1 MPELPEVEVLK
12 RSLQKKIRFLKII
25 RIRINNRNLR
35 YKVPYSINKNLK
47 GRVVNNISRIS
58 KYLIFHINF
67 SKKLLIHLGMSGTI
81 HLIKKKNKN
90 NTNASF
96 YHSSYLPQKH
106 NHIEISFSNNI
117 KMIYND
123 PRRFG
128 YLKLLKKNYLF
139 EKPISN
145 LGPDPFSCKFNFKY
159 IKNFIYKKKINIKNL
174 LMNQTFVGGIGNIY
188 ANEILYYCKLRPT
201 KTVNQLSKKNILNVI
216 LQTRK
221 VLNKAI
227 IFGGSSIRNFK
238 KTDGVPGNFQKNFKV
253 YGKNNAQC
261 PRHGCDGY
269 IQKIL
274 VSSRSA
280 FYCPNCQI

>member
-12 RSLQKKIRFLKII
+12 RSLQKKIRFSKII
-25 RIRINNRNLR
+25 RIKIYNRNLR
-35 YKVPYSINKNLK
+35 YKVPYSINRNLK
-47 GRVVNNISRIS
+47 NHVVNNISRIS

-81 HLIKKKNKN
+81 HLIEKNNKK

-106 NHIEISFSNNI
+106 NHIEIIFNNDI

-128 YLKLLKKNYLF
+128 YFKLLKKNYLL
-139 EKPISN
+139 EKPIIN
-145 LGPDPFSCKFNFKY
+145 LGPDPFSSKFNFDY
-159 IKNFIYKKKINIKNL
+159 IKNFTNKKKINIKNL
-174 LMNQTFVGGIGNIY
+174 LMNQKFASGIGNIY

-201 KTVNQLSKKNILNVI
+201 KTVNQLSKKNILNII

-227 IFGGSSIRNFK
+227 ILGGSSIRDFK
-238 KTDGVPGNFQKNFKV
+238 KTDGVLGNFQKKFKV

-261 PRHGCDGY
+261 PRHSCDGY

-280 FYCPNCQI
+280 FYCPKCQI

>member
-12 RSLQKKIRFLKII
+12 RSLQKKIRFCKITRVKI
-25 RIRINNRNLR
+25 YNRNLR
-35 YKVPYSINKNLK
+35 YKVPYSINRNLK
-47 GRVVNNISRIS
+47 NHVVNNISRIS

-128 YLKLLKKNYLF
+128 YLKLLKKNYLL
-139 EKPISN
+139 EKPIIN
-145 LGPDPFSCKFNFKY
+145 LGPDPFSYKFNLKY

-174 LMNQTFVGGIGNIY
+174 LMNQKFVGGIGNIY

-201 KTVNQLSKKNILNVI
+201 KTVNQLSKKNILNII
-216 LQTRK
+216 LQAKK

-227 IFGGSSIRNFK
+227 IFGGSSIRDFK
-238 KTDGVPGNFQKNFKV
+238 KTDGVPGNFQQNFKV

-269 IQKIL
+269 IQKII

>member
-47 GRVVNNISRIS
+47 GCVVNNISRIS

-128 YLKLLKKNYLF
+128 YLKLLKKNYLLT
-139 EKPISN
+139 KPIIN
-145 LGPDPFSCKFNFKY
+145 LGPDPFSYKFNLKY

-201 KTVNQLSKKNILNVI
+201 KTVNQLSKKNILNII
-216 LQTRK
+216 LQARK

-227 IFGGSSIRNFK
+227 IFGGSSIRDFK
-238 KTDGVPGNFQKNFKV
+238 KTDGVPGNFQQNFKV

-269 IQKIL
+269 IQKII

>member
-47 GRVVNNISRIS
+47 GCVVNNISRIS

-128 YLKLLKKNYLF
+128 YLKLLKKNYLL
-139 EKPISN
+139 EKPIIN
-145 LGPDPFSCKFNFKY
+145 LGPDPFSYKFNLKY

-201 KTVNQLSKKNILNVI
+201 KTVNQLSKKNILNII
-216 LQTRK
+216 LQAKK

-227 IFGGSSIRNFK
+227 IFGGSSIRDFK
-238 KTDGVPGNFQKNFKV
+238 KTDGVPGNFQQNFKV

-261 PRHGCDGY
+261 PRHGCGGY
-269 IQKIL
+269 IQRII

>member
-25 RIRINNRNLR
+25 RIRIYNRNLR

-128 YLKLLKKNYLF
+128 YLKLLKKNYLL
-139 EKPISN
+139 EKPIIN
-145 LGPDPFSCKFNFKY
+145 LGPDPFSYKFNLKY

-201 KTVNQLSKKNILNVI
+201 KTVNQLSKKNILNII
-216 LQTRK
+216 LQAKK

-227 IFGGSSIRNFK
+227 IFGGSSIRDFK
-238 KTDGVPGNFQKNFKV
+238 KTDGVPGNFQQNFKV

-269 IQKIL
+269 IQKII

>member
-25 RIRINNRNLR
+25 RIRIYNRNLR

-67 SKKLLIHLGMSGTI
+67 SKKLLIHLGMTGTI

-128 YLKLLKKNYLF
+128 YLKLLKKNYLLT
-139 EKPISN
+139 KPIIN
-145 LGPDPFSCKFNFKY
+145 LGPDPFSYKFNLKY

-201 KTVNQLSKKNILNVI
+201 KTVNQLSKKNILNII
-216 LQTRK
+216 LQAKK

-227 IFGGSSIRNFK
+227 IFGGSSIRDFK

>member
-128 YLKLLKKNYLF
+128 YLKLLKKNYLL
-139 EKPISN
+139 EKPIIN
-145 LGPDPFSCKFNFKY
+145 LGPDPFSYKFNLKY

-201 KTVNQLSKKNILNVI
+201 KTVNQLSKKNILNII
-216 LQTRK
+216 LQAKK

-227 IFGGSSIRNFK
+227 IFGGSSIRDFK
-238 KTDGVPGNFQKNFKV
+238 KTDGVPGNFQQNFKV